1 MARSHL
7 RAAAIGWIEFEFEF
21 GASVLRRRFR
31 REDLRGGRR
40 GQGAG
45 VGDGMAAREGGR
57 RLACLGAVAA
67 AHGRRR
73 S

>member
-7 RAAAIGWIEFEFEF
+7 RAAAIGWWVEFEF
-21 GASVLRRRFR
+21 GARVLRRRFR
-31 REDLRGGRR
+31 REGLRGGRR

-57 RLACLGAVAA
+57 RLAGVGAVAA
-67 AHGRRR
+67 AHRRR
-73 S
+73 RG